1 MKREDDLRSARD
13 AARAQ
18 AAAAEAAADARRAD
32 VQAIS
37 MSRDAAEAEAEE
49 KGAADAR
56 KLRQELESVREANSR
71 FVEASRTRCERAE
84 FHASEAARSEQ
95 EARRDADALREK
107 CDSLI
112 EENRRLDQ
120 RLDAK
125 DDQIKMWRRDADE
138 GRGADLTAFAA
149 CARLWRVALQ
159 QSEVDRHA
167 LQRME
172 ADVLSARSVAEAEVM
187 SARHDAEIASKQRE
201 DALDGV

>member
-1 MKREDDLRSARD
+1 MD
-13 AARAQ
+13 
-18 AAAAEAAADARRAD
+18 
-32 VQAIS
+32 
-37 MSRDAAEAEAEE
+37 
-49 KGAADAR
+49 
-56 KLRQELESVREANSR
+56 
-71 FVEASRTRCERAE
+71 ASRTRCERAE

-138 GRGADLTAFAA
+138 RRGADLTGRSRP

-167 LQRME
+167 LQRMG

-201 DALDGV
+201 DALLEGV